1 MKSYIKPFHLVKGH
15 NYKVGYG
22 TDTKTVYKLIKA
34 SKTGYKFLNL
44 KNFTCGRQQIMYP
57 MKREAK
63 DNELWFLLPASL
75 VIIEIPLADMEIGI
89 CNTCNQMTNHR
100 DGMCLKCAPT
110 EENVPDFYEAKE
122 HQNYKLL
129 PRQAMELRTY
139 KHQDLMNEFNEL
151 MIKIKKQLYQLPY
164 VAGEVSAMPTNEELD
179 STFNKI
185 MAILREDSK
194 PMIKH
199 Q

>member
-1 MKSYIKPFHLVKGH
+1 MSTYVKPFHLVKGH
-15 NYKVGYG
+15 NYKIGYG
-22 TDTKTVYKLIKA
+22 EDTKTVYRLIKA

-44 KNFTCGRQQIMYP
+44 RTNTCGRQQIMYP
-57 MKREAK
+57 SKESNHTK
-63 DNELWFLLPASL
+63 NNETWFWLPANM
-75 VIIEIPLADMEIGI
+75 VITEIPLADMEIGI

-129 PRQAMELRTY
+129 PRQAIELRTY
-139 KHQDLMNEFNEL
+139 KHQDLMKEL
-151 MIKIKKQLYQLPY
+151 NDMMIRIKRHLFKIP
-164 VAGEVSAMPTNEELD
+164 GDTIMPENEELD
-179 STFNKI
+179 ALTNKL
-185 MAILREDSK
+185 MTVLREDSE

-199 Q
+199 